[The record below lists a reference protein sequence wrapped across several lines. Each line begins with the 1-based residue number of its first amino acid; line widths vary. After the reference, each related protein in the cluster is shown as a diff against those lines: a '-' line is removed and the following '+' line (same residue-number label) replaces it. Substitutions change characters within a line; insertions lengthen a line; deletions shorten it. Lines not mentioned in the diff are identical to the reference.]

1 MITEVVDFR
10 SKDYYQ
16 AVAVRDK
23 VLRQPLNLQFDP
35 VQLAT
40 EVSDLHI
47 VTKIG
52 RQVVGTMIMSASNG
66 KAKMRQVAVLSEFQS
81 VGVGM
86 NMVNF
91 FEQLS
96 KSLELNAV
104 VLHARET
111 AVSFYKKLGYTKEGN
126 VFEEVGIPHW
136 KMTKPL

>member
-1 MITEVVDFR
+1 
-10 SKDYYQ
+10 
-16 AVAVRDK
+16 
-23 VLRQPLNLQFDP
+23 